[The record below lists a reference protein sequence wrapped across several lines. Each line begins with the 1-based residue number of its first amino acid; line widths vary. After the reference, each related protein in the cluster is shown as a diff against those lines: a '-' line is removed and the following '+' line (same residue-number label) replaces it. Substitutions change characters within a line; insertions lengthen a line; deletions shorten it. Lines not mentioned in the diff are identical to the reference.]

1 MKLSPVF
8 ATLSLLTLATLPVIE
23 AAQTPRDSKDG
34 NQSKRK
40 KAATQETDAKKSAKK
55 GAPAAPET
63 RSTRKPVVYEEYD
76 LANGMHVILHP
87 NHAVPVV
94 STYVLYK
101 VGSKNERPDRTGFAH
116 FFEHLMF
123 EGSEYIPRGTIDK
136 YISGAGGNLNA
147 STSFDQ
153 TDYYFNLPSNQLR
166 LALWIESERLLHPRI
181 DETGVETQRAVV
193 KEERRRSY
201 DNQPYGSLFEELSSL
216 VFEGTPYQW
225 VPIGSFQY
233 IDQASI
239 EEFRAF
245 HKSFYL
251 PENATLVVA
260 GDFDPA
266 ETRKLIGEYFDDIPR
281 GAAIPRPDFAWKFDV
296 GGKSKDVERKNT
308 PLPALVHAWRAPSE
322 TDADAYPLEMLSHI
336 LASGRSSRLYQS
348 LVEKKG
354 LAMSAVPYCYLL
366 ERAGVFALSVTGQ
379 AGVSLEELDAVLKE
393 EIATVVKNGVTEE
406 ELQKARNAMEAQ
418 FAESG
423 GTMHERASALAH
435 YHVFYG
441 DTALI
446 NTELERYLAVTRA
459 DLQRVASRYL
469 NDKGRYTLRFPVPSA
484 K

>member
-1 MKLSPVF
+1 MKLSSALAAF
-8 ATLSLLTLATLPVIE
+8 TLLALASQPAAR
-23 AAQTPRDSKDG
+23 AAQAPDAPNKKTASP
-34 NQSKRK
+34 K
-40 KAATQETDAKKSAKK
+40 KAEKSKAAKT
-55 GAPAAPET
+55 AAAAET
-63 RSTRKPVVYEEYD
+63 RSTRKPITYEEYD
-76 LANGMHVILHP
+76 LPNGLHVILHP
-87 NHAVPVV
+87 NHSVPVV
-94 STYVLYK
+94 SSYVLYR
-101 VGSKNERPDRTGFAH
+101 VGSKNERQDRTGFAH

-153 TDYYFNLPSNQLR
+153 TDYYFNLPAHQLR
-166 LALWIESERLLHPRI
+166 LALWIESERMLHPRI

-245 HKSFYL
+245 HKNFYL

-260 GDFDPA
+260 GDFQPTDA
-266 ETRKLIGEYFDDIPR
+266 RNLIAEYFSDIPR
-281 GAAIPRPDFAWKFDV
+281 GSEIPRPRFDWKFDV
-296 GGKSKDVERKNT
+296 EGKSKDVERKNT
-308 PLPALVHAWRAPSE
+308 PLPAIVHAWRAPSE
-322 TDADAYPLEMLSHI
+322 TDPDAYPLEMLSVI
-336 LASGRSSRLYQS
+336 LGKGRSSRLYQS

-366 ERAGVFALSVTGQ
+366 EKAGVFALSVTGQ
-379 AGVSLEELDAVLKE
+379 AGVSLEELHGVLQS
-393 EIATVVKNGVTEE
+393 EITEVVQKGVTDE

-418 FAESG
+418 YAESG

-435 YHVFYG
+435 YHAFYG
-441 DTALI
+441 DTSLI
-446 NTELERYLAVTRA
+446 NTELDRYLAVTR
-459 DLQRVASRYL
+459 DDIHRVARKYL
-469 NDKGRYTLRFPVPSA
+469 TEKGRYSLRFPVPAA